1 MSAMGSLLASVS
13 ASRVLALAVLLLVPA
28 GQAAAQ
34 GPGPAGLL
42 RFRGSGSLGTGVDAV
57 VLGGPGAVPFALLL
71 APEVGSVVLPFF
83 ASDCLSVR
91 GGLFVI
97 DLPLNGRGAA
107 QARIDLPLDTR
118 LQGVYL
124 AAQGVAGTPGL
135 PGTNCASFVAV
146 GAPAAAE
153 LVETFDGGLGHD
165 PDLGAVA
172 WPSDVVGVIRP
183 GTFGGSA
190 RLGSFDPAHGT
201 LRDGAYVFRTDGQT
215 FPASATLTG
224 APIRVR
230 DGLFEFL
237 DFVVPAGVTV
247 RFEGDVP
254 ARILVTGAVRID
266 GVLDCGGLS
275 QPIASGA
282 VGETMGQAGGIPGPG
297 GGAGGAGGDLAS
309 VPEGSV
315 DGRPGGDARAL
326 PGAALDGLLS
336 GTGGA
341 GSSAWPLAADP
352 LAVRY
357 DFLGL
362 FSNQFAGGGGGGG
375 GARLSGAPG
384 TTLATRAPGAGV
396 GPHAGGGGH
405 WLTASSIADPRID
418 LLIGGS
424 GGGGSGVHAYDS
436 VVPSPRFVPGS
447 GGGGGGGAVLI
458 ACAGDFAVGPQG
470 ELHADGGDGAART
483 DADGLLRA
491 PAGGGGGGTVL
502 LQVRGSFS
510 NQGRIGALGG
520 AGGRAEDLRLTPG
533 TAVAAGDG
541 APGRVILEV
550 PGPLPA
556 PGALGL
562 IEPAPLGQDIRV
574 LNSVDLQ
581 SVAASTWFALPP
593 GADPAL
599 LAYEVYTVQDALSV
613 RYTDLGGGAGPVRA
627 GATPVVLFTRFAELD
642 AAGAVLS
649 TSPWR
654 VGSAVAMP
662 GANAVQFVLRFDRG
676 LSGQPSDLRVEAVR
690 LKF

>member
-1 MSAMGSLLASVS
+1 MSAMGSLLASLS
-13 ASRVLALAVLLLVPA
+13 APRVFALAALLLVSA
-28 GQAAAQ
+28 GRPAAQ

-42 RFRGSGSLGTGVDAV
+42 RFRGTGSLGTGVDAV
-57 VLGGPGAVPFALLL
+57 VLGGPGAVPFALLM
-71 APEVGSVVLPFF
+71 APEVGTVVLPFF

-91 GGLFVI
+91 GGLFVV

-107 QARIDLPLDTR
+107 QARIDLPLDSR

-146 GAPAAAE
+146 GAPTSAE

-165 PDLGAVA
+165 PGLGAVA

-190 RLGSFDPAHGT
+190 RLGSFDPSHGT

-247 RFEGDVP
+247 RFEGELP

-266 GVLDCGGLS
+266 GVVDCGGLP

-282 VGETMGQAGGIPGPG
+282 VGEVIGQVGGTPGPG
-297 GGAGGAGGDLAS
+297 GGVGGAGGDLAG

-315 DGRPGGDARAL
+315 DGRPGDDARAL
-326 PGAALDGLLS
+326 PGAAFDGALA

-341 GSSAWPLAADP
+341 GSPAWPSAADP

-375 GARLSGAPG
+375 GARAPGSPG

-396 GPHAGGGGH
+396 GPHAGGGTS
-405 WLTASSIADPRID
+405 WPTLPSISDPRTD
-418 LLIGGS
+418 LLVGGS
-424 GGGGSGVHAYDS
+424 GGGGAGVHAYDS
-436 VVPSPRFVPGS
+436 VVPNPRFVPGS

-458 ACAGDFAVGPQG
+458 ACAGDFEVGPQG
-470 ELHADGGDGAART
+470 VLHADGGEGAART
-483 DADGLLRA
+483 DADGQLRA

-520 AGGRAEDLRLTPG
+520 AGGRTEDLRLTPG
-533 TAVAAGDG
+533 TAVAAGGG

-550 PGPLPA
+550 PGPLPS
-556 PGALGL
+556 PGTLGL
-562 IEPAPLGQDIRV
+562 IEPAPMVEDIR
-574 LNSVDLQ
+574 LLTSVDLQ
-581 SVAASTWFALPP
+581 SVAASAWSALPL
-593 GADPAL
+593 GADPAR

-642 AAGAVLS
+642 AAGAPLS
-649 TSPWR
+649 TGPWR
-654 VGSAVAMP
+654 VGSATSIP
-662 GANAVQFVLRFDRG
+662 GANAIQFALRFDRG
-676 LSGQPSDLRVEAVR
+676 LTGQPSDLRVEAVR
-690 LKF
+690 LMF